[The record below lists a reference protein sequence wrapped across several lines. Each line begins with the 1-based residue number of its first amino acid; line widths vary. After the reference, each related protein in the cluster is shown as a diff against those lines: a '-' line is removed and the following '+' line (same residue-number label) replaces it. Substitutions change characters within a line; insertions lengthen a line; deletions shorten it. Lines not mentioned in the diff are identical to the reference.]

1 MPEQQIQASYSTAE
15 NYPDLA
21 RKLIAAGIESYTVD
35 VSSGIAI
42 YRVKDGVT
50 HVHIPVSEPRPI
62 EKHFNKELTI
72 QAIRD
77 NQDGKTNYAEF
88 IEGIAHAGIRFYD
101 VILNGD
107 NKRCIYMGIG
117 GYYEEKI
124 PV

>member
-1 MPEQQIQASYSTAE
+1 MTEQQINSSYSTAE

-21 RKLIAAGIESYTVD
+21 MKLIAAGIESYTVD

-42 YRVKDGVT
+42 YRVKGGVT
-50 HVHIPVSEPRPI
+50 HVHIPVSEPRVI
-62 EKHFNKELTI
+62 ERHFNRELTI
-72 QAIRD
+72 QSIRD
-77 NQDGKTNYAEF
+77 NQDGKTSYADF
-88 IEGIAHAGIRFYD
+88 IAGIARAGIRFYD

>member
-1 MPEQQIQASYSTAE
+1 MPGQQINESYNTAE

-35 VSSGIAI
+35 VSSGITI

-50 HVHIPVSEPRPI
+50 HVHIPVSEPRAI
-62 EKHFNKELTI
+62 EKHFNKEKTI

-77 NQDGKTNYAEF
+77 NQEGKTTYEGF
-88 IEGIAHAGIRFYD
+88 MDGIAQAGIRCYD
-101 VILNGD
+101 AILNGE

-117 GYYEEKI
+117 GYYEEQI